1 MKIQKLIDAITEVSE
16 AVLRNTTLEQI
27 ALKNIEYTIEW
38 FQHEAELL
46 EMQITLIEHLHERKN
61 NQKR

>member
-1 MKIQKLIDAITEVSE
+1 MKRQKLIDTITGVSE

>member
-1 MKIQKLIDAITEVSE
+1 MKRQKLIDAITEVSE

>member
-1 MKIQKLIDAITEVSE
+1 MKRQKLIDTITGVSE
-16 AVLRNTTLEQI
+16 AVLINTTLEQI